1 VNFNS
6 LEFVAFLL
14 VALGAYWATRGTMR
28 RLVLLAVSWR
38 FYALWDLRFLGI
50 VVAFTAV
57 TYLVALRIEG
67 ARSTRERNRWL
78 ALGVGADLVAL
89 GFFKY
94 FDFFVD
100 SGRRL
105 AEGFGF
111 DGTGPAIEI
120 LLPIAISFYT
130 FESISYLVDVWR
142 GRHPATRDPVTVALF
157 LSYFPKALAGPIE
170 RADHLFPQLRCEGGP
185 PGVDGTLSAVRLI
198 VLGLFQKVVLADLA
212 APVANQVFDA
222 PGDQSA
228 LVLVL
233 GVYAF
238 AVQIYGDFAGYTN
251 IARGVSRLFGIELVH
266 NFREPY
272 LSGDPAA
279 FWRRWHIS
287 LSTWLR
293 DYLYIPLGGNRG
305 SAAATYRNLMITM
318 LLGGLWHGA
327 SWTFVVWGGLHGC
340 YLVAYRVLGVGS
352 TAAGPRA
359 VVRTVVFF
367 QWVCVAWVFFRAESF
382 ATALDVLGGIVSL
395 QAGEWLREAWI
406 VPVLLVASFAMD
418 LALRRVGYD
427 RALDRRT
434 PVLQGAIVGCLLVGV
449 LVASGQPSEPF
460 IYFQF

>member
-1 VNFNS
+1 MNFNS
-6 LEFVAFLL
+6 LEFLAFLL
-14 VALGAYWATRGTMR
+14 VALGGYWATRGAIR
-28 RLVLLAVSWR
+28 RVVLLGVSWW
-38 FYALWDLRFLGI
+38 FYALWDLRFLAI
-50 VVAFTAV
+50 VIGFTAV
-57 TYLVALRIEG
+57 TYGVALRIAA
-67 ARSTRERNRWL
+67 ARTSRDRGRWL
-78 ALGVGADLVAL
+78 ALGVAADLVAL

-105 AEGFGF
+105 AENLGL
-111 DGTGPAIEI
+111 DGSGPALQI

-142 GRHPATRDPVTVALF
+142 GRQEATRDPVTVALF

-170 RADHLFPQLRCEGGP
+170 RADHLFPQLRCEGRP
-185 PGVDGTLSAVRLI
+185 PDLDGVLSAVRLI
-198 VLGLFQKVVLADLA
+198 ALGLFQKVVLADLA
-212 APVANQVFDA
+212 APVANEVFDA

-228 LVLVL
+228 LVLLL

-238 AVQIYGDFAGYTN
+238 AIQIYGDFAGYTN

-272 LSGDPAA
+272 LSGDPAT

-305 SAAATYRNLMITM
+305 STAVTYRNLMITM

-352 TAAGPRA
+352 AAAGARA
-359 VVRTVVFF
+359 LLRMVVFF
-367 QWVCVAWVFFRAESF
+367 QLTCVAWVFFRADSF
-382 ATALDVLGGIVSL
+382 SSALDVLGGIVSL
-395 QAGEWLREAWI
+395 QAGAWVSDAWI
-406 VPVLLVASFAMD
+406 VPVLLVLSFAMD
-418 LALRRVGYD
+418 LSLRRVGYD
-427 RALDRRT
+427 RELERRT
-434 PVLQGAIVGCLLVGV
+434 PVLQGAILGCLLLGV